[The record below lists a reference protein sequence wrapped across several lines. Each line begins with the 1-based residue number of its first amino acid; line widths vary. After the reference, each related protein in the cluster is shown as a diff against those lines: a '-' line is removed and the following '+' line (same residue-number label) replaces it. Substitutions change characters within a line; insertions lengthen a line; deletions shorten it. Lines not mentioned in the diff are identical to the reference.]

1 MPKILLTAQTVDAV
15 GSGCSA
21 PLMLLFLTTQA
32 HIRVGTAG
40 AILSITGLVTL
51 VIPALVGQVIDRL
64 GPRYVVI
71 WAQVLQAV
79 AFADFLVF
87 RSLVPLIIGAA
98 LAAIGQRVFWSSIFG
113 LIAQDGD
120 DHAFAWSGMVR
131 AGGFAVGALVS
142 GALLSLPGSW
152 PYVVGFSAN
161 AASFVISAVLLLRVE
176 QIRPEPA
183 ERTAAAGNGT
193 FFALTAANTLFA
205 LCSVLLGIGLPIY
218 VAKALHAPVW
228 LVGPLLALVTI
239 IGATCQAMAVRAI
252 RNVRRTRVL
261 AAAGAIWCLWGLC
274 TAGLVS
280 LPGTLAAIGLV
291 FSVLLYSVAELLHAP
306 TSNALVAA
314 AAPPAAKAQYLAYFQ
329 YSFAIATIIAPGAFG
344 LLFALSHVL
353 PWLMIALL
361 AVVAA
366 LMMLG
371 VEKRLPDQVSSERR
385 SEPTHASESTSR

>member
-1 MPKILLTAQTVDAV
+1 MPKTRSHFPLLAAQTVDAV

-51 VIPALVGQVIDRL
+51 VIPALVAQVVDRL
-64 GPRYVVI
+64 GPRNVVI
-71 WAQVLQAV
+71 WAQVVQAV
-79 AFADFLVF
+79 AFADFLIF
-87 RSLVPLIIGAA
+87 RSLAPLVVGAA

-142 GALLSLPGSW
+142 GVLLSLPGGW

-161 AASFVISAVLLLRVE
+161 AASFVISAVLLLRVPR
-176 QIRPEPA
+176 ISPEPA
-183 ERTAAAGNGT
+183 EHTAAAGNGT

-218 VAKALHAPVW
+218 VAQALPAPVW

-239 IGATCQAMAVRAI
+239 VGATCQSTAVRAV
-252 RNVRRTRVL
+252 RHVRRTRVL
-261 AAAGAIWCLWGLC
+261 AAAGAIWCGWGLC

-291 FSVLLYSVAELLHAP
+291 ISVLLYSVAELLHAP

-329 YSFAIATIIAPGAFG
+329 YSFALATIVAPGAFG
-344 LLFALSHVL
+344 LLFAQSHVL
-353 PWLMIALL
+353 PWLTIALL
-361 AVVAA
+361 AVIAA
-366 LMMLG
+366 AMMLAL
-371 VEKRLPDQVSSERR
+371 EKRLPSHAAAPRER
-385 SEPTHASESTSR
+385 EPVA